1 MEPFEDY
8 LRHRL
13 AARKKEN
20 AFRSLQ
26 VNDHLI
32 DFCSNDYL
40 GLAKRSRKELDSW
53 PAAKSWGATGS
64 RLISGQSTMVAALE
78 RFLASFHETEA
89 ALVYTSG
96 YQANLGLLSCLTTR
110 HDTIVYDQ
118 LIHASLR
125 EGIQLAPAKSFNFRH
140 NDLQDLKDKLKRAKG
155 RKLVLVESIY
165 SMDGD
170 AAPLVEMA
178 SLCLNMGAELLVD
191 EAHATG
197 VFGHSGQGLVQ
208 ALNLQDQI
216 WARVHTFGKAVGAH
230 GAVVVGTEV
239 LREYLINFSRS
250 FIYTTALPD
259 PLLARIRWGYT
270 EMAKGELRQ
279 LLQQRLAQFK
289 TALDPAILKHFIP
302 SDSPIQCVLIP
313 GNNAAK
319 ELASKLQAAGFDIR
333 AILSP
338 TVPKGQERLRICLH
352 SFNTE
357 NQIRELTELMN
368 QIIPIYEERSIC

>member
-1 MEPFEDY
+1 MEPFEEY

-13 AARKKEN
+13 AARKQEN

-26 VNDHLI
+26 VNHDLI

-40 GLAKRSRKELDSW
+40 GLAKRPTGELPSW
-53 PAAKSWGATGS
+53 PRSEAWGATGS

-78 RFLASFHETEA
+78 GFLADFHETEA
-89 ALVYTSG
+89 TLTYTSG
-96 YQANLGLLSCLTTR
+96 YQANIGLLSCLTTR
-110 HDTIVYDQ
+110 HDTVLYDQ

-140 NDLQDLKDKLKRAKG
+140 NDLNDLQEKLRRAKG
-155 RKLVLVESIY
+155 RKLVVAESIY

-170 AAPLVEMA
+170 AAPLADMA
-178 SLCLNMGAELLVD
+178 GLCQRAGAELLVD

-197 VFGHSGQGLVQ
+197 VFGNTGQGLVQ
-208 ALNLQDQI
+208 ALGLQDEV

-230 GAVVVGTEV
+230 GAVVVGSKV

-259 PLLARIRWGYT
+259 PLLSRIRWAYSVI
-270 EMAKGELRQ
+270 AQGELCQ
-279 LLQQRLAQFK
+279 LLRQKIAQFK
-289 TALDPAILKHFIP
+289 NALHPDISKHFIP
-302 SDSPIQCVLIP
+302 SDSPIQCVLVP
-313 GNNAAK
+313 GNAAAK
-319 ELASKLQAAGFDIR
+319 KLAQQLQAAGFDIR

-352 SFNTE
+352 SFNTD
-357 NQIRELTELMN
+357 NQIQELAELIN

>member
-1 MEPFEDY
+1 MEPFEEY
-8 LRHRL
+8 LRQRL
-13 AARKKEN
+13 AARKEEN

-26 VNDHLI
+26 VNNHLI

-40 GLAKRSRKELDSW
+40 GLAKLPSQELASL
-53 PAAKSWGATGS
+53 PKSTAWGATGS
-64 RLISGQSTMVAALE
+64 RLISGHTPVAATLE
-78 RFLASFHETEA
+78 EYLAAFHETEA
-89 ALVYTSG
+89 ALIYTSG

-110 HDTIVYDQ
+110 HDTIIYDQ

-125 EGIQLAPAKSFNFRH
+125 EGIQLASAKSYNFRH
-140 NDLQDLKDKLKRAKG
+140 NDLEDLQVKLQRASG
-155 RKLVLVESIY
+155 RKLVVVESIY

-170 AAPLVEMA
+170 AAPLPKMLA
-178 SLCLNMGAELLVD
+178 ICQAMGAEVLVD

-197 VFGHSGQGLVQ
+197 VFGSTGQGLVQ
-208 ALNLQDQI
+208 ALGLQDQV

-230 GAVVVGTEV
+230 GAVVVGSAV

-259 PLLARIRWGYT
+259 SLLERIHWAYRK
-270 EMAKGELRQ
+270 MATGDQITLLRQ
-279 LLQQRLAQFK
+279 RIDQFK
-289 TALDPAILKHFIP
+289 HYLHPEIAKHFIP
-302 SDSPIQCVLIP
+302 SDSPIQCVLVP
-313 GNNAAK
+313 GNTAAK
-319 ELASKLQAAGFDIR
+319 DLASKLQVAGFDIR

-368 QIIPIYEERSIC
+368 QIMPVHEESSIC